1 MADLE
6 SVRKRPR
13 DHSEEEGEVLLPP
26 ATAAKR
32 PCSTSSS
39 SYDTILDFL
48 DSDDENLPEDVSSLI
63 SSLQEELSE
72 TLPSPAGAGPAGE
85 GGRVELSSS
94 DSAGEEVIRRLV
106 EASDDELGIPAG
118 LEAEEEEE
126 EFVGREVGEISNYD
140 VFWELEEEAANHYML
155 QSELFMA

>member
-13 DHSEEEGEVLLPP
+13 DQEVEVLLPP
-26 ATAAKR
+26 AAAKR

-39 SYDTILDFL
+39 SYDILDL
-48 DSDDENLPEDVSSLI
+48 LESDDENLPEDVSSLI

-72 TLPSPAGAGPAGE
+72 TLPSPAAAELAREEGARAG
-85 GGRVELSSS
+85 LSSS

-118 LEAEEEEE
+118 LEEEEE
-126 EFVGREVGEISNYD
+126 VGREVGEISNYD
-140 VFWELEEEAANHYML
+140 VFWELEEEAANYYML

>member
-1 MADLE
+1 ML
-6 SVRKRPR
+6 V
-13 DHSEEEGEVLLPP
+13 PP
-26 ATAAKR
+26 APKR

-48 DSDDENLPEDVSSLI
+48 ESDDENLPEDVSSLI

-72 TLPSPAGAGPAGE
+72 TLPSPAAAELAGE

-94 DSAGEEVIRRLV
+94 DSGGEEVIRRLV
-106 EASDDELGIPAG
+106 EASDDELGIPSG

-126 EFVGREVGEISNYD
+126 EVGKEVGEISNYD
-140 VFWELEEEAANHYML
+140 VFWELEEEAANYYML

>member
-1 MADLE
+1 M
-6 SVRKRPR
+6 
-13 DHSEEEGEVLLPP
+13 LPP
-26 ATAAKR
+26 PAAAKR

-39 SYDTILDFL
+39 SYDNILDFL
-48 DSDDENLPEDVSSLI
+48 ESDDENLPEDVSSLI

-72 TLPSPAGAGPAGE
+72 TLPSPVAAELAREE
-85 GGRVELSSS
+85 GGRVGLSSS

-126 EFVGREVGEISNYD
+126 EVGRSPVGEISNYD
-140 VFWELEEEAANHYML
+140 VFWELEEEAANYYML